1 MESKQKLK
9 KAIPIS
15 SKPET
20 VSAEVLQKQLMEL
33 QQQQIEKLTKTIEN
47 IEEEHKVGIGV
58 QLDINKLTDVIAY
71 MINNNKPVISLK
83 FEVWKT

>member
-1 MESKQKLK
+1 
-9 KAIPIS
+9 
-15 SKPET
+15 
-20 VSAEVLQKQLMEL
+20 MEL

-71 MINNNKPVISLK
+71 MINIISLK